1 MTQRYAF
8 ANLVAMKPT
17 LLVLAA
23 GMGSRYGGVKQID
36 PVGPAGE
43 AIIDYSIFDAIRA
56 GFGKVVFVVRREI
69 EDDVQAFFSGK
80 FEDSLETEYVIQD
93 LADVPGN
100 FDVPKNRAK
109 PWGTGH
115 AVLAARNAIDAPF
128 AVINGDD
135 FYGASALATMADYL
149 GKQKIGG
156 TDYAMVG
163 YRLDKTLSRNGT
175 VSRGIV
181 QHDSGGWLE
190 SIVEHKKLQPAGAD
204 GAEVVSLDDDDT
216 EVARFPGD
224 TPTSMNLFGFT
235 PAAMKQFS
243 GEFAGFLERFGREEK
258 SEFYIPYA
266 MNLLKEQG
274 RARMQVLRSD
284 ADWFGVTYQE
294 DRPDVVA
301 RLQALVDSG
310 AYPSP
315 LW

>member
-1 MTQRYAF
+1 
-8 ANLVAMKPT
+8 MKPT

-69 EDDVQAFFSGK
+69 EDDVRAFFSGK
-80 FEDSLETEYVIQD
+80 FEDTLETEYVIQD
-93 LADVPGN
+93 LADVPDG
-100 FDVPKNRAK
+100 FDVPANRSK

-115 AVLAARNAIDAPF
+115 AVLAARDVIDAPF

-149 GKQKIGG
+149 GKQRVDG

-163 YRLDKTLSRNGT
+163 YRLDKTLSPNGT

-181 QHDSGGWLE
+181 QHDSGGWLV
-190 SIVEHKKLQPAGAD
+190 SIVEHKKLRPEGREAD
-204 GAEVVSLDDDDT
+204 GAEVVSLDDDGA
-216 EVARFPGD
+216 EIARFPGD
-224 TPTSMNLFGFT
+224 TATSMNLFGFT
-235 PAAMKQFS
+235 PAAMEQFS
-243 GEFAGFLERFGREEK
+243 REFAGFLKHHGHEGK

-266 MNLLKEQG
+266 MNILKEQG

>member
-1 MTQRYAF
+1 
-8 ANLVAMKPT
+8 MKPT

-36 PVGPAGE
+36 PVGPSGE

-69 EDDVQAFFSGK
+69 EDDVRAFFSGK
-80 FEDSLETEYVIQD
+80 FEDTLEAEYVIQD
-93 LADVPGN
+93 LTDVPDG
-100 FDVPKNRAK
+100 FDVPANRSK

-115 AVLAARNAIDAPF
+115 AVLAAQDVIDAPF

-149 GKQKIGG
+149 GKQRADG

-163 YRLDKTLSRNGT
+163 YRLDKTLSPNGT

-181 QHDSGGWLE
+181 EHDAAGWLV
-190 SIVEHKKLQPAGAD
+190 SIVEHKKLRPDGESPD
-204 GAEVVSLDDDDT
+204 GAAVVSLDDNDG
-216 EVARFPGD
+216 EIARFPGD
-224 TPTSMNLFGFT
+224 TATSMNLFGFT
-235 PAAMKQFS
+235 PAAMEQFS
-243 GEFAGFLERFGREEK
+243 GEFARFLERHGDEEK

-266 MNLLKEQG
+266 MNILKEEG

>member
-1 MTQRYAF
+1 
-8 ANLVAMKPT
+8 MKPT
-17 LLVLAA
+17 LLELAA

-36 PVGPAGE
+36 PVGPSGE

-69 EDDVQAFFSGK
+69 EDDVRAFFSGK
-80 FEDSLETEYVIQD
+80 FEDTLEAEYVIQD
-93 LADVPGN
+93 LTDVPDG
-100 FDVPKNRAK
+100 FDVPANRSK

-115 AVLAARNAIDAPF
+115 AVLAAQDVIDAPF

-149 GKQKIGG
+149 GKQRADG

-163 YRLDKTLSRNGT
+163 YRLDKTLSPNGT

-181 QHDSGGWLE
+181 EHDAAGWLV
-190 SIVEHKKLQPAGAD
+190 SIVEHKKLRPDGESPD
-204 GAEVVSLDDDDT
+204 GAAVVSLDDNDG
-216 EVARFPGD
+216 EIARFPGD
-224 TPTSMNLFGFT
+224 TATSMNLFGFT
-235 PAAMKQFS
+235 PAAMEQFS
-243 GEFAGFLERFGREEK
+243 GEFARFLERHGDEEK

-266 MNLLKEQG
+266 MNILKEEG